1 MHACMRIQDGQA
13 HTGRA
18 CIYRTGILS
27 PTLTLALTLTLTLT
41 LTRTRTRTRTR
52 TLTLKQARIVSF
64 AHTALM
70 NQRSS
75 FKETV
80 LRLIAAGLGN
90 GVHAHAFSA
99 SSPNPTPTPT
109 LARRYGALALCVQV
123 R

>member
-1 MHACMRIQDGQA
+1 MHACMRIQDGHA

-27 PTLTLALTLTLTLT
+27 PTLTLALTLT